1 MLKLTLKL
9 AEITSG
15 PFSKDSLYLTFFGGG
30 GGGGSVAEKYLM
42 YSGI

>member
-15 PFSKDSLYLTFFGGG
+15 PFSKDSLHVYLTFFGGG
-30 GGGGSVAEKYLM
+30 GVAEKYLM